1 MNEHEGATGAD
12 VPREVLL
19 DLLPIYASGEAS
31 AATRVLV
38 EAHLAKDADLARRL
52 HEAMALPTLAPGLP
66 PELELRALRRT
77 RGALA
82 LQRWLFG
89 FAIMFT
95 ALAFTSRI
103 TFHGYRIT
111 KFRLLIFDYPREFG
125 ACLALGLGCWI
136 AYHVLRGRMRGP
148 GGW

>member
-1 MNEHEGATGAD
+1 MNDHEGATRVD
-12 VPREVLL
+12 VPREILL
-19 DLLPIYASGEAS
+19 DLLPVYASGEAS
-31 AATRVLV
+31 AATRALV
-38 EAHLAKDADLARRL
+38 EAHLAKDPELVRRL
-52 HEAMALPTLAPGLP
+52 QDSNALPRLAPVLP

-89 FAIMFT
+89 LAITFT
-95 ALAFTSRI
+95 ALTFTTEI
-103 TFHGYRIT
+103 GFHDHRIT

-125 ACLALGLGCWI
+125 VCLVLALGFWI
-136 AYHVLRGRMRGP
+136 AYHVLRGRLRGP

>member
-1 MNEHEGATGAD
+1 MNDHEGASRVD

-19 DLLPIYASGEAS
+19 DLLPVYASGEAS
-31 AATRVLV
+31 AATRALM

-52 HEAMALPTLAPGLP
+52 HEARALPRLAAVLP

-95 ALAFTSRI
+95 ALTLTTEI
-103 TFHGYRIT
+103 GFHDHRIT
-111 KFRLLIFDYPREFG
+111 KFRLLIFDYPRELG
-125 ACLALGLGCWI
+125 ACLALGLAFWI
-136 AYHVLRGRMRGP
+136 AYHALRGRMRGP